1 METKNIIYSITNS
14 INGKKYVGSALS
26 FNKRKK
32 DHLNRLKNG
41 KHHSKKLQNAY
52 NKYGENVFEFNVL
65 EVVED
70 VNQLIQTEQ
79 KWIDNLKPDYNMTLI
94 AGLNSHLGMKRS
106 DETKKKISE
115 ALKGKTLTEEH
126 KQKISKTLKGVSF
139 TEERN
144 VKHKEALNNSEK
156 LKKTFNDPIRN
167 EKIKKTRLKNG
178 GYVVSESMKQKI
190 SESLKKQNIQ
200 TAISV
205 SIEKYD
211 LDGNLIETYPS
222 LNKAEKDNGL
232 KRGRLSD
239 NIIKKGKTEYK
250 NFIWK
255 LKK

>member
-14 INGKKYVGSALS
+14 INGKKYVGSALN

-52 NKYGENVFEFNVL
+52 NKYGKGVFEFNIL
-65 EVVED
+65 EVVND
-70 VNQLIQTEQ
+70 VSFLIEAEQ
-79 KWIDNLKPDYNMTLI
+79 KWIDNLKPEYNMTLI

-106 DETKKKISE
+106 EETKKKISE
-115 ALKGKTLTEEH
+115 ALKGKKLSEEH

-139 TEERN
+139 SEERR

-156 LKKTFNDPIRN
+156 LKKSFNDPIRN
-167 EKIKKTRLKNG
+167 QKIKKTRLKNG
-178 GYVVSESMKQKI
+178 GYVVSDSTKQKI
-190 SESLKKQNIQ
+190 SETLKKQNIQ
-200 TAISV
+200 TAISIT
-205 SIEKYD
+205 IEKYD
-211 LDGNLIETYPS
+211 LDGNLLNTYSS

-239 NIIKKGKTEYK
+239 NIIKKEKKEYK